1 MVPESKRIL
10 VPANGPELEPIQT
23 ALEIVR
29 ILAERDSGIKEVLI
43 VVHTKG
49 NLNGT
54 TLETVLGNGVSKALA
69 EGKSVRLFENLV
81 LRAETLKQINQY
93 RASHIII
100 GVYADKKMLD
110 TIDTLPRSN
119 AVIIVPWIMDDEV
132 QEWRRTWSPVVIGEK
147 APEVDLIIDNPIVEE
162 AMEMLTDSV
171 NLSTGLSHPL
181 DKAKAIDLLRA
192 LKDNRE
198 AFEPDAIRAWAVRNN
213 WRPKAA
219 DELRAIAQGVLE
231 GKRFKHGGVPSW
243 NPQIIEILRQ
253 RAKQRKS
260 SEEQ

>member
-1 MVPESKRIL
+1 MVFETKRIL
-10 VPANGPELEPIQT
+10 VPVNDPELEPIQT
-23 ALEIVR
+23 ALGIVGV
-29 ILAERDSGIKEVLI
+29 LAERDSVIKEVLI
-43 VVHTKG
+43 VVHTKA
-49 NLNGT
+49 NLSGT
-54 TLETVLGNGVSKALA
+54 TLETTLGKGVAKALA

-81 LRAETLKQINQY
+81 LRAETLKTINQH
-93 RASHIII
+93 RAPHIII

-110 TIDTLPRSN
+110 AIDALPRSI

-147 APEVDLIIDNPIVEE
+147 APEIDLIIDNPIVEE
-162 AMEMLTDSV
+162 AMKMLSGSV

-181 DKAKAIDLLRA
+181 DRAKAIDLFRG

-198 AFEPDAIRAWAVRNN
+198 PFEPDAIRAWAVRNN

-219 DELRAIAQGVLE
+219 DELRSIAQGVLE
-231 GKRFKHGGVPSW
+231 GKRFKRGGIPSW
-243 NPQIIEILRQ
+243 NPQMIEILRQ
-253 RAKQRKS
+253 KVQQSKY